1 MTTQAAAAPVRSGL
15 GWVIGVCV
23 LIALLEGYDT
33 QAFGVAAPHLAP
45 ELGLNPG
52 QIGWAGSAANFGLV
66 AGALAGG
73 WAADRWGR
81 KPVLLAS
88 VLAFGLFSLGT
99 AFAHAFE
106 PLLAARLLTGLG
118 FGGVMANLISVAA
131 EIAPPGRR
139 AAVTGAM
146 FGGMPAGGAIV
157 SLFARMAGEHA
168 DWRLL
173 FIVGGALPLLIAP
186 LVVWLLPETRPEPAP
201 DLDRSLGRALFG
213 EGRAAATLLL
223 WSASLL
229 SLVIL
234 HLLLNWLPLLVAAK
248 GHSAGDGAA
257 AALAFNVGGAVG
269 AVALGLVADRAGV
282 RRTMLVAYLAL
293 GAAMA
298 AIASA
303 TGVGLILATAAV
315 AGFAL
320 IGASYVLYGLAPR
333 LYPPQ
338 VCSAAAGAAVGA
350 GRIGSILGPLV
361 AGGMRQ
367 AGWSA
372 GFVLDAMVPVAL
384 AAGAAVIT
392 LTLLAKSRDL

>member
-1 MTTQAAAAPVRSGL
+1 
-15 GWVIGVCV
+15 
-23 LIALLEGYDT
+23 
-33 QAFGVAAPHLAP
+33 
-45 ELGLNPG
+45 
-52 QIGWAGSAANFGLV
+52 
-66 AGALAGG
+66 
-73 WAADRWGR
+73 
-81 KPVLLAS
+81 
-88 VLAFGLFSLGT
+88 
-99 AFAHAFE
+99 
-106 PLLAARLLTGLG
+106 
-118 FGGVMANLISVAA
+118 
-131 EIAPPGRR
+131 
-139 AAVTGAM
+139 M
-146 FGGMPAGGAIV
+146 FGGMPAGGALV

-257 AALAFNVGGAVG
+257 AALAFNVAGAVG

-303 TGVGLILATAAV
+303 TGVSVILATAAV